1 MLDNSEKLLLT
12 NIICDIKTI
21 YGINDGEAVKFVKAF
36 FLFDVEEIGE
46 YERYIRTMIRFYP
59 FLFIDK

>member
-1 MLDNSEKLLLT
+1 MGKKLLLT

-21 YGINDGEAVKFVKAF
+21 YGLNDENAIKFVKVF
-36 FLFDVEEIGE
+36 FMFDVEEIGE
-46 YERYIRTMIRFYP
+46 YEKYIRTMIRFYP